1 MFWCCQLVCLFILI
15 TLYYWLDSRLEGLY
29 INCFM
34 FDTHAHLDDRQFDSD
49 RDQVIQSCFQNGIKN
64 IINIGTDLRTSRFSV
79 ELSQKY
85 PQIYCTIAVHPH
97 DAKNFTNQTLAELE
111 KLAQYEKVVAIGEI
125 GLDYYRMYS
134 TKEAQIKAFR
144 AQIELAFKLNFP
156 IVYHVR
162 EAFEETWKII
172 LETQA
177 YKLGGVMHSF
187 SGNVEQA
194 KKVTDLGLYL
204 SFNGS
209 LTYKNSLAQKI
220 LPTVPEELIL
230 VETDS
235 PYLTPEPFRGKR
247 NQPDYVKYVIEKAAF
262 ILQKS
267 PQEVEKL
274 TNSNPV
280 SAFRIQA

>member
-1 MFWCCQLVCLFILI
+1 V
-15 TLYYWLDSRLEGLY
+15 
-29 INCFM
+29 
-34 FDTHAHLDDRQFDSD
+34 FDTHAHLDDRQFDPD
-49 RDQVIQSCFQNGIKN
+49 RDQVIQSCFQNGITN

-79 ELSQKY
+79 ELTQKY
-85 PQIYCTIAVHPH
+85 PQIYCTIAIHPH

-111 KLAQYEKVVAIGEI
+111 KLAKYEKVVAIGEI

-134 TKEAQIKAFR
+134 PKEGQIKTFR

-162 EAFEETWKII
+162 EAFEDTWSII
-172 LETQA
+172 LETEA

-187 SGNVEQA
+187 SGTVEQA
-194 KKVTDLGLYL
+194 KKVTDLGLYV

-209 LTYKNSLAQKI
+209 LTYKNSLAQKV
-220 LPTVPEELIL
+220 LLEVPQDLIL

-235 PYLTPEPFRGKR
+235 PYLTPEPQRGER
-247 NQPDYVKYVIEKAAF
+247 NRPDYVKYVIEKVAS

-267 PQEVEKL
+267 PSEIEQITTQNAL
-274 TNSNPV
+274 P
-280 SAFRIQA
+280 AFRIQT

>member
-1 MFWCCQLVCLFILI
+1 
-15 TLYYWLDSRLEGLY
+15 
-29 INCFM
+29 M

-85 PQIYCTIAVHPH
+85 PQVYCTIAIHPH

-134 TKEAQIKAFR
+134 PKEAQIKAFR

-172 LETQA
+172 LETEA

-194 KKVTDLGLYL
+194 KKVADLGLHL

-209 LTYKNSLAQKI
+209 LTYKNSLVQKV
-220 LPTVPEELIL
+220 LPTVPEDLIL
-230 VETDS
+230 LETDS
-235 PYLTPEPFRGKR
+235 PYLTPEPLRGKR
-247 NQPDYVKYVIEKAAF
+247 NRPDYVKYVIEKAAF

-274 TNSNPV
+274 TSSNAV

>member
-1 MFWCCQLVCLFILI
+1 
-15 TLYYWLDSRLEGLY
+15 
-29 INCFM
+29 M

-85 PQIYCTIAVHPH
+85 PQVYCTIAIHPH

-134 TKEAQIKAFR
+134 PKEAQIKAFR

-162 EAFEETWKII
+162 EAFEGTWKII
-172 LETQA
+172 LETEA

-194 KKVTDLGLYL
+194 KKVADLGLYL

-209 LTYKNSLAQKI
+209 LTYKNSLVQKV
-220 LPTVPEELIL
+220 LPTVPEDLIL
-230 VETDS
+230 LETDS
-235 PYLTPEPFRGKR
+235 PYLTPEPLRGKR
-247 NQPDYVKYVIEKAAF
+247 NRPDYVKYVIEKAAF

-274 TNSNPV
+274 TSSNAV

>member
-1 MFWCCQLVCLFILI
+1 MI
-15 TLYYWLDSRLEGLY
+15 
-29 INCFM
+29 
-34 FDTHAHLDDRQFDSD
+34 DTHAHLDDRQFDSD

-85 PQIYCTIAVHPH
+85 PQVYCTIAIHPH

-134 TKEAQIKAFR
+134 PKEAQIKAFR

-172 LETQA
+172 LETEA

-194 KKVTDLGLYL
+194 KKVADLGLYL

-209 LTYKNSLAQKI
+209 LTYKNSLVQKV
-220 LPTVPEELIL
+220 LPTVPEDLIL
-230 VETDS
+230 LETDS
-235 PYLTPEPFRGKR
+235 PYLTPEPLRGKR
-247 NQPDYVKYVIEKAAF
+247 NRPDYVKYVIEKAAF

-274 TNSNPV
+274 TSSNAV

>member
-1 MFWCCQLVCLFILI
+1 MI
-15 TLYYWLDSRLEGLY
+15 
-29 INCFM
+29 
-34 FDTHAHLDDRQFDSD
+34 DTHAHLDDRQFDAD
-49 RDQVIQSCFQNGIKN
+49 RDQVIQACFQNGIKY
-64 IINIGTDLRTSRFSV
+64 IINIGTDLKTSRFSV
-79 ELSQKY
+79 ELTQKY
-85 PQIYCTIAVHPH
+85 PQIYCTIAIHPH
-97 DAKNFTNQTLAELE
+97 DAKNFTDQTLSELE
-111 KLAQYEKVVAIGEI
+111 QLAKHKKVVAIGEI
-125 GLDYYRMYS
+125 GLDYYRMHS
-134 TKEAQIKAFR
+134 PQADQIKAFK
-144 AQIELAFKLNFP
+144 AQIELAFKLKLP

-172 LETQA
+172 LETEA

-194 KKVTDLGLYL
+194 KKATDLGLYL

-209 LTYKNSLAQKI
+209 LTYKNSLAQKA
-220 LPTVPEELIL
+220 LPTVPEDLIL

-235 PYLTPEPFRGKR
+235 PYLTPEPLRGKR

-267 PQEVEKL
+267 PQEVENL
-274 TNSNPV
+274 TNSNAV

>member
-1 MFWCCQLVCLFILI
+1 
-15 TLYYWLDSRLEGLY
+15 
-29 INCFM
+29 M
-34 FDTHAHLDDRQFDSD
+34 FDTHAHLDDRQFDPD
-49 RDQVIQSCFQNGIKN
+49 RDQVIQSCFQNGITN

-79 ELSQKY
+79 ELTQKY
-85 PQIYCTIAVHPH
+85 PQIYCTIAIHPH

-111 KLAQYEKVVAIGEI
+111 KLAKYEKVVAIGEI

-134 TKEAQIKAFR
+134 PKEGQIKTFR

-162 EAFEETWKII
+162 EAFEDTWSII
-172 LETQA
+172 LETEA

-187 SGNVEQA
+187 SGTVEQA
-194 KKVTDLGLYL
+194 KKVTDLGLYV

-209 LTYKNSLAQKI
+209 LTYKNSLAQKV
-220 LPTVPEELIL
+220 LLEVPQDLIL

-235 PYLTPEPFRGKR
+235 PYLTPEPQRGER
-247 NQPDYVKYVIEKAAF
+247 NRPDYVKYVIEKVAS

-267 PQEVEKL
+267 PSEIEQITTQNAL
-274 TNSNPV
+274 P
-280 SAFRIQA
+280 AFRIQT

>member
-1 MFWCCQLVCLFILI
+1 
-15 TLYYWLDSRLEGLY
+15 
-29 INCFM
+29 M

-85 PQIYCTIAVHPH
+85 PQVYCTIAIHPH

-134 TKEAQIKAFR
+134 PKEAQIKAFR

-172 LETQA
+172 LETEA

-194 KKVTDLGLYL
+194 KKVADLGLYL

-209 LTYKNSLAQKI
+209 LTYKNSLVQKV
-220 LPTVPEELIL
+220 LPTVPEDLIL
-230 VETDS
+230 LETDS
-235 PYLTPEPFRGKR
+235 PYLTPEPLRGKR
-247 NQPDYVKYVIEKAAF
+247 NRPDYVKYVIEKAAF

-274 TNSNPV
+274 TSSNAV